1 MKREHITVPYS
12 DEAIVA
18 WLDGEMSAADSAAF
32 EQQLKR
38 DEPLSARTAE
48 LMRSNQPFAEAFEG
62 LLEAAPEE
70 RMERHLAQL
79 LARTPPA
86 PAQHRGQVSR
96 RALIAASLSFLFI
109 GSGIGYFARPE
120 SASRR
125 ESGRIRDLEA
135 QYMSL
140 YSTQTLADVDN
151 SPPVIA
157 RSLERTAREM
167 GLRLSAQQLALPDA
181 ELKSVRL
188 LRYDDA
194 SIAQIVWDRA
204 SEGPMALCISREQH
218 QNLTPVQDEK
228 RHGMSL
234 AWWHARGYQYVLI
247 GRSPTQQMQQRAGQL
262 RQSLS

>member
-1 MKREHITVPYS
+1 MKITHSEVR
-12 DEAIVA
+12 
-18 WLDGEMSAADSAAF
+18 
-32 EQQLKR
+32 QQLAAHLSRLWRYGMVLSRNR
-38 DEPLSARTAE
+38 DVAE
-48 LMRSNQPFAEAFEG
+48 ELVQSTCVRA
-62 LLEAAPEE
+62 
-70 RMERHLAQL
+70 
-79 LARTPPA
+79 PPA

-181 ELKSVRL
+181 ELKSIRL

-247 GRSPTQQMQQRAGQL
+247 GRSPTQQMQQRAGQQ

>member
-1 MKREHITVPYS
+1 VKREHFTAPYS

-18 WLDGEMSAADSAAF
+18 WLDGEMSAAESAAF

-38 DEPLSARTAE
+38 DESLSTRTAE

-86 PAQHRGQVSR
+86 QQRRQVSR

-181 ELKSVRL
+181 ELKSIRL

-228 RHGMSL
+228 RHGMNL
-234 AWWHARGYQYVLI
+234 AWWYAEGYQYVLI